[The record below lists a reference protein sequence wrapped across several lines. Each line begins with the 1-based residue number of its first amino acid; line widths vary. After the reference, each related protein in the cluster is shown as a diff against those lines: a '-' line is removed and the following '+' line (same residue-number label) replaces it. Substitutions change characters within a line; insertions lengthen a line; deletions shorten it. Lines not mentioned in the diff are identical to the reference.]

1 MLSSANILQV
11 ADVVREVIYI
21 MAVLA
26 VFLGSCLVL
35 LLRKTF
41 DTLY

>member
-1 MLSSANILQV
+1 MFSSADILQI
-11 ADVVREVIYI
+11 ADVVRDVIYI
-21 MAVLA
+21 IAVLA

-41 DTLY
+41 DTLL